1 MTTNDD
7 HLSGLF
13 HKSIKEKDQTIGL
26 KRAEIKRLRSE
37 RETLQRKRERCIMA
51 FCKRDLEVTSLR
63 DIPGIIDSIYEAHL
77 RELDAIESEK
87 KTLLE
92 NNNGL
97 KQLLEIEHQEKVKLT
112 KDKLEL
118 EQDIHDLTLQTEFY
132 DEEPCTSSNFF
143 SRLFCWRSR
152 R

>member
-1 MTTNDD
+1 MTTKDKD
-7 HLSGLF
+7 LSELF
-13 HKSIKEKDQTIGL
+13 RKSIKEKDQTIGQ

-37 RETLQRKRERCIMA
+37 RETLQRKRERCIIA
-51 FCKRDLEVTSLR
+51 FCKKDLEVTSLR
-63 DIPGIIDSIYEAHL
+63 DLPGIIDSLNAAHR
-77 RELDAIESEK
+77 RELEALESEK

-97 KQLLEIEHQEKVKLT
+97 KQLLEIEHQEKLKLA
-112 KDKLEL
+112 KEKFELEL
-118 EQDIHDLTLQTEFY
+118 DINDLTLQNEFY
-132 DEEPCTSSNFF
+132 DEESCTSNLF

>member
-1 MTTNDD
+1 MTTNDKD
-7 HLSGLF
+7 LSELF
-13 HKSIKEKDQTIGL
+13 RKSIKEKDQTIGQ

-37 RETLQRKRERCIMA
+37 RETLQRKRERCIIA
-51 FCKRDLEVTSLR
+51 FCKKDLEVTSLR
-63 DIPGIIDSIYEAHL
+63 DLPGLIDSLNEAHR
-77 RELDAIESEK
+77 RELEGLESEK

-97 KQLLEIEHQEKVKLT
+97 KKLLEIEHQEKVKLA
-112 KDKLEL
+112 KEKFEL
-118 EQDIHDLTLQTEFY
+118 EQDINDLTLQNEFY
-132 DEEPCTSSNFF
+132 DEEPCTSHLF